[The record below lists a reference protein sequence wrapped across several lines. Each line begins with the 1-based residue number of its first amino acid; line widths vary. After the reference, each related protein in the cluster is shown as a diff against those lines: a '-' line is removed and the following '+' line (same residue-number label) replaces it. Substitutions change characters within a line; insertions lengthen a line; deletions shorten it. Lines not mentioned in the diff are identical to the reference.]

1 MKIILL
7 SFFLCTVS
15 LNAMSGDYFK
25 QVGTYLLEY
34 SIFKIDVYQITY
46 SVGEKYEE
54 LLLDYKVDVAKKHSL
69 EGWKVGLKYKL
80 KDKAYEP
87 KAQWLYD
94 HTVDMKKGDK
104 FKIAKNNGTLE
115 LTKNN
120 EFLGKT
126 TDPMIM
132 ELAFE
137 PWLGEKPVDDK
148 LKAALLGK

>member
-7 SFFLCTVS
+7 IALCLIQLQAFGS
-15 LNAMSGDYFK
+15 EYK
-25 QVGTYLLEY
+25 KIGTYLLEY

-46 SVGEKYEE
+46 FKADDSEK
-54 LLLDYKVDVAKKHSL
+54 LVLDYKVDVAKKHSL
-69 EGWKVGLKYKL
+69 EGWKVGLKHKL
-80 KDKAYEP
+80 ADEAYES

-94 HTVDMKKGDK
+94 HTVDMEKGNQFSLVK
-104 FKIAKNNGTLE
+104 SKGTLE
-115 LTKNN
+115 LFKNS
-120 EFLGKT
+120 ELLAKT
-126 TDPMIM
+126 TDPMVI

>member
-7 SFFLCTVS
+7 SFFLCVIS
-15 LNAMSGDYFK
+15 LTAIASEYK
-25 QVGTYLLEY
+25 QIGTYLLEY

-46 SVGEKYEE
+46 FKAEDSEK
-54 LLLDYKVDVAKKHSL
+54 LVLDYKVDVKREHSL
-69 EGWKVGLKYKL
+69 EGWKVGLKHKL

-87 KAQWLYD
+87 KVQWLYD

-104 FKIAKNNGTLE
+104 FSLVKSKGTLE
-115 LTKNN
+115 LFKNS
-120 EFLGKT
+120 ELMAKT
-126 TDPMIM
+126 TDPMIL

-148 LKAALLGK
+148 LKKALLGK

>member
-1 MKIILL
+1 MKILILIIL
-7 SFFLCTVS
+7 SFFQFHAFGS
-15 LNAMSGDYFK
+15 EYK

-46 SVGEKYEE
+46 FKAADSEK

-69 EGWKVGLKYKL
+69 EGWKVGLKHKLDKPEYK
-80 KDKAYEP
+80 E
-87 KAQWLYD
+87 KAQWLFD

-104 FKIAKNNGTLE
+104 FEIVKTNGTLE
-115 LTKNN
+115 LIRNGN
-120 EFLGKT
+120 LIGKT
-126 TDPMIM
+126 TDPLVL

-137 PWLGEKPVDDK
+137 PWLGEKPVDNK